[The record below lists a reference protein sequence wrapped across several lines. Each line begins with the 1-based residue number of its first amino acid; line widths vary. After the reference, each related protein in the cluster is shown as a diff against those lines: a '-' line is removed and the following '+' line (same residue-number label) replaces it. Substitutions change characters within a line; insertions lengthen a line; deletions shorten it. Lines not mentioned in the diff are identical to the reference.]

1 MTFRI
6 VLDKAN
12 EDFIQRMMDS
22 GRYDSPSNVVLD
34 ALQMLE
40 DREVAL
46 EARRT
51 ALLASIDE
59 AIADMIKMAEFPP
72 SRFLRRWKSL
82 SGAKN
87 GVMPPN
93 EGSLLETGQGG
104 PQVDR

>member
-1 MTFRI
+1 LENRAMTFRI

-12 EDFIQRMMDS
+12 EDFIQRMIDS

-59 AIADMIKMAEFPP
+59 AIADIDQNGGIPAEQVFAEMEELIR
-72 SRFLRRWKSL
+72 SKERRD
-82 SGAKN
+82 AA
-87 GVMPPN
+87 
-93 EGSLLETGQGG
+93 E
-104 PQVDR
+104 

>member
-34 ALQMLE
+34 AFQMLE
-40 DREVAL
+40 DREAAL

-59 AIADMIKMAEFPP
+59 AIADIDQNGGIPAEQVFAEMEELIR
-72 SRFLRRWKSL
+72 SKERRD
-82 SGAKN
+82 AA
-87 GVMPPN
+87 
-93 EGSLLETGQGG
+93 E
-104 PQVDR
+104 

>member
-59 AIADMIKMAEFPP
+59 AIADIDQNGGIPAEQVFEEMEELIR
-72 SRFLRRWKSL
+72 SKERRD
-82 SGAKN
+82 AA
-87 GVMPPN
+87 
-93 EGSLLETGQGG
+93 E
-104 PQVDR
+104 

>member
-59 AIADMIKMAEFPP
+59 AIADIDQNGGIPAEQVFAEMEELIR
-72 SRFLRRWKSL
+72 SKERRD
-82 SGAKN
+82 AA
-87 GVMPPN
+87 
-93 EGSLLETGQGG
+93 E
-104 PQVDR
+104 

>member
-40 DREVAL
+40 DREAAL

-59 AIADMIKMAEFPP
+59 AIADIDQNGGIPAEQVFAEMEELIR
-72 SRFLRRWKSL
+72 SKERRD
-82 SGAKN
+82 AA
-87 GVMPPN
+87 
-93 EGSLLETGQGG
+93 E
-104 PQVDR
+104 

>member
-1 MTFRI
+1 MENRAMTFRI

-59 AIADMIKMAEFPP
+59 AIADIDQNGGIPAEQVFEEMEELIR
-72 SRFLRRWKSL
+72 SKERRD
-82 SGAKN
+82 AA
-87 GVMPPN
+87 
-93 EGSLLETGQGG
+93 E
-104 PQVDR
+104 

>member
-1 MTFRI
+1 MENCAMTFRI

-40 DREVAL
+40 DREAAL

-59 AIADMIKMAEFPP
+59 AIADIDQNGGIPAEQVFAEMEELIR
-72 SRFLRRWKSL
+72 SKERRD
-82 SGAKN
+82 AA
-87 GVMPPN
+87 
-93 EGSLLETGQGG
+93 E
-104 PQVDR
+104 

>member
-40 DREVAL
+40 DREAAL

-59 AIADMIKMAEFPP
+59 AITDIDQNGGIPAEQVFAEMEELIR
-72 SRFLRRWKSL
+72 SKERRD
-82 SGAKN
+82 AA
-87 GVMPPN
+87 
-93 EGSLLETGQGG
+93 E
-104 PQVDR
+104 

>member
-12 EDFIQRMMDS
+12 EDFIQRMMNS

-34 ALQMLE
+34 AFQMLE
-40 DREVAL
+40 DREAAL

-59 AIADMIKMAEFPP
+59 AIADIDQNGGIPAEQVFAEMEELIR
-72 SRFLRRWKSL
+72 SKERRD
-82 SGAKN
+82 AA
-87 GVMPPN
+87 
-93 EGSLLETGQGG
+93 E
-104 PQVDR
+104 

>member
-40 DREVAL
+40 DREAAL

-59 AIADMIKMAEFPP
+59 AIADIDQNGGIPAEQVFEEMEELIR
-72 SRFLRRWKSL
+72 SKERRD
-82 SGAKN
+82 AA
-87 GVMPPN
+87 
-93 EGSLLETGQGG
+93 E
-104 PQVDR
+104 

>member
-1 MTFRI
+1 MI
-6 VLDKAN
+6 
-12 EDFIQRMMDS
+12 DS

-59 AIADMIKMAEFPP
+59 AIADIDQNGGIPAEQVFAEMEEVIR
-72 SRFLRRWKSL
+72 SKERRD
-82 SGAKN
+82 AA
-87 GVMPPN
+87 
-93 EGSLLETGQGG
+93 E
-104 PQVDR
+104 